1 MTPRKFS
8 LNILSLGLAVLAGL
22 LLITSPADAKRERK
36 TKTLVLENGLAV
48 FLLSDQEVTRSA
60 AALSVGVGHI
70 YDPLEKQG
78 LAHYLEHMLFLGT
91 EKYPDVEDY
100 KKYLNANSG
109 GSNAYTSNDITN
121 YFFQVSH
128 GAFEGAL
135 DRFSQFFQAPLFNP
149 KYAERE
155 VHAVN
160 SEFDKNKLQDGWRAS
175 HLANQVSEPGHPMK
189 KFGIGNKDTLAGD
202 NRPALLDFYK
212 KYYSASIMKLAVLSN
227 LSLAEQEKLVRQMF
241 SKIPN
246 RTVKYPEI
254 DPVFRK
260 PLDGKY
266 RLLKIK
272 TIKDTRSLS
281 VEFPTI
287 RLFDLKDS
295 RPASIVGAIIGHE
308 GKGSLL
314 SKLKEE
320 GLALGLSAG
329 GGYSHPN
336 INSFDINV
344 SLTQKGEKNYERVL
358 ELMFSYFKMLKEKQF
373 QHYTFVQNQ
382 RMMEINHEW
391 RELRE
396 GMGYVAGQAS
406 LMQRYA
412 LEDIETLPYLLKKED
427 QKNYS
432 AIMDTLRPGNM
443 LVALST
449 QHVATNKKEHFFGTE
464 YSLEEVGGEKFNKLQ
479 SPKSE
484 PGLHYPLENK
494 FIPNG
499 LVLHPENPHL
509 IRDDD
514 LAQVYFQFD
523 NRFEKPKVYLKFL
536 IETPHVYN
544 NPGNLARSKLYQ
556 AAIREGLNEL
566 TYPIGQA
573 GLSYSFGLEKKG
585 VVLVVGGYS
594 ERVQDL
600 LKLVVGSLRKI
611 TIDENKFR
619 DLKDE
624 FIRGVQN
631 KKLGQGYSRA
641 SYFNRQVWLVDQ
653 FTEEQLLIGL
663 KSATFEEI
671 KQYAE
676 KLFEQV
682 YITSVIYGNWTEQ
695 QARESVD
702 LVIREMNSK
711 PLPEAD
717 RFENKVVVFKE
728 SEKLL
733 YSEQVPDNNNALF
746 YTLQVGPHSMEN
758 YAVSQLVASVIE
770 SDFYTQM
777 RTKQQL
783 GYIVWSYGQRLEE
796 RLFFKMIIQSAGYG
810 PFELQ
815 KRVES
820 WMTTAPKLFDELSDE
835 EFAKHRS
842 SLVVSLEKK
851 PDSIAEMAGE
861 LYYFAAEEEGDFE
874 YKKKLIEVV
883 KKVEKEDVVAVAKR
897 LFSQSQTPRSII
909 LVRSQANKDSVPSGV
924 LTAIQKIKELNK
936 GRKSVN

>member
-1 MTPRKFS
+1 MITRKISF
-8 LNILSLGLAVLAGL
+8 NIVFQALILIVAAL
-22 LLITSPADAKRERK
+22 LLVSPADAKRDRK
-36 TKTLVLENGLAV
+36 TKTLVLDNGLAV
-48 FLLSDQEVTRSA
+48 YLMSDPEVTRSA

-109 GSNAYTSNDITN
+109 GSNAYTSDDVTN
-121 YFFQVSH
+121 YFFQVTH

-160 SEFDKNKLQDGWRAS
+160 SEFDKNKLQDGWRAN
-175 HLANQVSEPGHPMK
+175 HLAHQITEPGHPLR

-212 KYYSASIMKLAVLSN
+212 KYYSASIMKLAVLSS
-227 LSLAEQEKLVRQMF
+227 LSLAEQEKLVRELF

-246 RTVKYPEI
+246 RPVKLPEI
-254 DPVFRK
+254 DPDFRK
-260 PLDGKY
+260 PLKDKY
-266 RLLKIK
+266 RFLKIK

-281 VEFPTI
+281 LEFPTI
-287 RLFDLKDS
+287 PLFELKES
-295 RPASIVGAIIGHE
+295 RPAVIVGSVIGHE

-336 INSFDINV
+336 LSSFDINI
-344 SLTQKGEKNYERVL
+344 SLTQKGEKEYERVL
-358 ELMFSYFKMLKEKQF
+358 DLVFAYFKMLREEKF
-373 QHYTFVQNQ
+373 KHYTFEQNQ
-382 RMMEINHEW
+382 KMMAINHEW
-391 RELRE
+391 RELQE

-406 LMQRYA
+406 LMQRYD
-412 LEDIETLPYLLKKED
+412 LEDIETLPYLLMKED
-427 QKNYS
+427 QKNYM
-432 AIMDTLRPGNM
+432 AILDTLRPENM
-443 LVALST
+443 LVALSS
-449 QHVATNKKEHFFGTE
+449 QKVETNKKEHFFGTE
-464 YSLEEVGGEKFNKLQ
+464 YALEEVGGDNFNKLKNPP
-479 SPKSE
+479 SV
-484 PGLHYPLENK
+484 PGIHYPVENK
-494 FIPNG
+494 FIPNN

-509 IRDDD
+509 IRNDE

-536 IETPHVYN
+536 IETPHVYDN
-544 NPGNLARSKLYQ
+544 TGNLARSKLYE
-556 AAIREGLNEL
+556 AAIMEGLNEI
-566 TYPIGQA
+566 TYPISQA
-573 GLSYSFGLEKKG
+573 GLSYALSLEKKG

-600 LKLVVGSLRKI
+600 LKLVVSSLRKI
-611 TIDENKFR
+611 TIDENKFL

-641 SYFNRQVWLVDQ
+641 SYFNRQIWMAEQ
-653 FTEEQLLIGL
+653 FTEEQLLEGL
-663 KSATFEEI
+663 KAATFGEI

-676 KLFEQV
+676 KLFERV
-682 YITSVIYGNWTEQ
+682 YITSVIYGNWTEE

-702 LVIREMNSK
+702 LVVREMNSK
-711 PLPEAD
+711 PLPEAE
-717 RFENKVVVFKE
+717 RFENKVVVLDE

-777 RTKQQL
+777 RTNQQL
-783 GYIVWSYGQRLEE
+783 GYIVWSFGQRLED
-796 RLFFKMIIQSAGYG
+796 RLFLKMIIQSAGYG

-815 KRVES
+815 KRVDA
-820 WMTTAPKLFDELSDE
+820 WMADAPKLFDELSDE
-835 EFAKHRS
+835 EFNKHRS
-842 SLVVSLEKK
+842 SLVVSLQKK

-861 LYYFAAEEEGDFE
+861 LYYFVSEEDGDFD
-874 YKKKLIEVV
+874 YKRKLIEVV
-883 KKVEKEDVVAVAKR
+883 KKAKKADVVAAAKR
-897 LFSQSQTPRSII
+897 LFTESKTARSIV
-909 LVRSQANKDSVPSGV
+909 LVRSRSNKDPVPEGV
-924 LTAIQKIKELNK
+924 LTTVASIKERNK
-936 GRKSVN
+936 NRK

>member
-1 MTPRKFS
+1 MTTRNISKHIFS
-8 LNILSLGLAVLAGL
+8 FGLAILACML
-22 LLITSPADAKRERK
+22 LVVSPADAKRDRK
-36 TKTLVLENGLAV
+36 TKTLILENGLAV
-48 FLLSDQEVTRSA
+48 YLMSDKDVTRSA

-70 YDPLEKQG
+70 YDPMEKQG

-109 GSNAYTSNDITN
+109 ASNAYTSDDITN

-160 SEFDKNKLQDGWRAS
+160 SEFDKNRLQDGWRAN
-175 HLANQVSEPGHPMK
+175 HLAHQVTEPGHPMR

-212 KYYSASIMKLAVLSN
+212 KYYSAAIMKLAVLSN
-227 LSLAEQEKLVRQMF
+227 LSLAEQENLVRKSF

-246 RTVKYPEI
+246 RPVKLPEI

-260 PLDGKY
+260 PLKDKY

-281 VEFPTI
+281 LEFPTI
-287 RLFDLKDS
+287 RLFDLKES
-295 RPASIVGAIIGHE
+295 RPGNIVGSVIGHE

-336 INSFDINV
+336 INTFDINI
-344 SLTQKGEKNYERVL
+344 SLTQKGEKEYERVL
-358 ELMFSYFKMLKEKQF
+358 ELVFSYLKMLRESKF

-382 RMMEINHEW
+382 KMMEINHKW
-391 RELRE
+391 RELQE

-406 LMQRYA
+406 LMQRYK
-412 LEDIETLPYLLKKED
+412 LEDIETLPYLLMKED
-427 QKNYS
+427 QKNYM
-432 AIMDTLRPGNM
+432 AILDTLRPENM

-449 QHVATNKKEHFFGTE
+449 QHVETNKKEHFFGTE
-464 YSLEEVGGEKFNKLQ
+464 YSLEQVGGEKFSKL
-479 SPKSE
+479 KN
-484 PGLHYPLENK
+484 PGQVEGMHYPLENK
-494 FIPNG
+494 FIPND
-499 LVLHPENPHL
+499 LILHNENPHL
-509 IRDDD
+509 IRNDDI
-514 LAQVYFQFD
+514 AQVYYQFD

-536 IETPHVYN
+536 IETPHVYD
-544 NPGNLARSKLYQ
+544 NPGNLARSKLYE
-556 AAIREGLNEL
+556 AAIMEGLNEI
-566 TYPIGQA
+566 TYPISQA
-573 GLSYSFGLEKKG
+573 GLSYALSLEKKG

-624 FIRGVQN
+624 FVRGVQN
-631 KKLGQGYSRA
+631 KKLGQGYKRA
-641 SYFNRQVWLVDQ
+641 SYFNRQIWLAQQ
-653 FTEEQLLIGL
+653 FTEEQLLEGL
-663 KSATFEEI
+663 KAATFDEI
-671 KQYAE
+671 KQYAG
-676 KLFEQV
+676 KLFERV
-682 YITSVIYGNWTEQ
+682 YITSVIYGNYTEE

-702 LVIREMNSK
+702 LVIREMHSK
-711 PLPEAD
+711 PLPKEE
-717 RFENKVVVFKE
+717 RFENKVVVLDE
-728 SEKLL
+728 SERLL

-746 YTLQVGPHSMEN
+746 YSLQVGPHSMEN

-777 RTKQQL
+777 RTNQQL
-783 GYIVWSYGQRLEE
+783 GYIVWSFGQRLEE
-796 RLFFKMIIQSAGYG
+796 RLFLKMIIQSAGFG

-815 KRVES
+815 KRVEA
-820 WMTTAPKLFDELSDE
+820 WMAGAPKLFDGLTDE
-835 EFAKHRS
+835 EFDKHRS

-861 LYYFAAEEEGDFE
+861 LYYFAAEEDGDFD
-874 YKKKLIEVV
+874 YKRKLIEVV
-883 KKVEKEDVVAVAKR
+883 KKAKKEDVVAAAKR
-897 LFSQSQTPRSII
+897 LFADPKTPRSVV
-909 LVRSQANKDSVPSGV
+909 LVRSRSNKDSVPEGI
-924 LTAIQKIKELNK
+924 LTSVAMIKEKNK
-936 GRKSVN
+936 SRK